1 MLEPDLGVGVGV
13 GVGVGAGGQAAAEE
27 SPVPAA
33 EARFEEPQVQWPQA
47 PSAPENP
54 SAGELL

>member
-13 GVGVGAGGQAAAEE
+13 GAGAGAQAAAEE
-27 SPVPAA
+27 APVPAA